1 MADTLE
7 SNKKIMRRMLE
18 AFNSGKTEIVA
29 ELLHPSIKDH
39 SRKLGLEAQVRA
51 MDPIRR
57 VKTEILRHDD
67 VFPDKQFKEVVLV
80 AEGDTV
86 VLQWSLTGT
95 HRGDLMGHRATG
107 KRVETYGVE
116 IIRIKD
122 GKIIE
127 HRDDGSHIFDML
139 FQLDMLTPDVVQQLK
154 TGDAALGAGLRTAPA
169 R

>member
-7 SNKKIMRRMLE
+7 KNKAIMRRMLA
-18 AFNSGKTEIVA
+18 AFNSGKTEVVA
-29 ELLHPSIKDH
+29 ELLHPSIRDH
-39 SRKLGLEAQVRA
+39 GRKLGLEAEVRA

-67 VFPDKQFKEVVLV
+67 VFPDKKFTEVVLV

-86 VLQWSLTGT
+86 VLQWQLTGT
-95 HRGDLMGHRATG
+95 QKGDLMGHRSTG
-107 KRVETYGVE
+107 KKVETYGVE

-127 HRDDGSHIFDML
+127 HRDDG
-139 FQLDMLTPDVVQQLK
+139 
-154 TGDAALGAGLRTAPA
+154 
-169 R
+169 

>member
-7 SNKKIMRRMLE
+7 GNKAIMRRMLE
-18 AFNSGKTEIVA
+18 AFNSGKTEVVA
-29 ELLHPSIKDH
+29 ELLHPSIRDH
-39 SRKLGLEAQVRA
+39 SRKLGLEAQVRD
-51 MDPIRR
+51 MDPVRR

-67 VFPDKQFKEVVLV
+67 VFPDKKFKEVVLV

-86 VLQWSLTGT
+86 VLQWQLTGT
-95 HRGDLMGHRATG
+95 HKGALMGHRATG

-127 HRDDGSHIFDML
+127 HRDDGAHVFDVL
-139 FQLDMLTPDVVQQLK
+139 YQLDLLQPDVVNLLK
-154 TGDAALGAGLRTAPA
+154 TGDPALGAGLRTAPA
-169 R
+169 